1 MSRTPVILRDA
12 VVDDATLLSQ
22 LWGDIVRST
31 ERRDPVVDMLAI
43 IEQVIANPDERLIVA
58 EYDGQVA
65 GGVFL
70 RVGTLTPLHLEPIVQ
85 VISPHV
91 FPQFRRRGVGR
102 ALMEAAATFAEDH
115 SVAHVGTASLST
127 SREANRFMARLG
139 LSPHATL
146 RVTSTAMLRSK
157 LSGQRVADP
166 RQAARQPGRQM
177 GQILAA
183 RRSLRRSQTLAASAA
198 E

>member
-12 VVDDATLLSQ
+12 VVDDAIALSQ
-22 LWGDIVRST
+22 LWGDTVRTS
-31 ERRDPVVDMLAI
+31 ERRDPVVDMVSI
-43 IEQVIANPDERLIVA
+43 IDNVSINRNERLVVA
-58 EYDGQVA
+58 EIEGQVA

-70 RVGTLTPLHLEPIVQ
+70 RIGTLTPLHLDPIVQ

-102 ALMEAAATFAEDH
+102 ALMETAATFAEEH
-115 SVAHVGTASLST
+115 AIAHVGTASLST

-146 RVTSTAMLRSK
+146 RVTSTQMLRSK
-157 LSGQRVADP
+157 LSGQRISDP
-166 RQAARQPGRQM
+166 RQPGRQM

-183 RRSLRRSQTLAASAA
+183 RRSLRRAQSLTASTA

>member
-1 MSRTPVILRDA
+1 MV
-12 VVDDATLLSQ
+12 
-22 LWGDIVRST
+22 
-31 ERRDPVVDMLAI
+31 
-43 IEQVIANPDERLIVA
+43 VA
-58 EYDGQVA
+58 EYDGHLA
-65 GGVFL
+65 GAVFL
-70 RVGTLTPLHLEPIVQ
+70 RIGTLTPLHLEPIVQ

-102 ALMEAAATFAEDH
+102 ALMEAAAGFAEEH

-146 RVTSTAMLRSK
+146 RVASTQMLRSK
-157 LSGQRVADP
+157 LSGQRISDP
-166 RQAARQPGRQM
+166 RLSPRQPGRQM

-183 RRSLRRSQTLAASAA
+183 RRSMRRSQTLAASAA

>member
-1 MSRTPVILRDA
+1 MSRTPVVLRDA
-12 VVDDATLLSQ
+12 VLHDAFILSQ
-22 LWGDIVRST
+22 LWGDIVRSSD
-31 ERRDPVVDMLAI
+31 RRDPVADMASI
-43 IEQVIANPDERLIVA
+43 IEQVIAKVDERLIVA
-58 EYDGQVA
+58 EYDGNVA

-70 RVGTLTPLHLEPIVQ
+70 RIGTLTPLHLEPIVQ

-102 ALMEAAATFAEDH
+102 ALMEAAAGFAEEH
-115 SVAHVGTASLST
+115 KVAHVGTASLSA

-146 RVTSTAMLRSK
+146 RVTSTQMLRSK
-157 LSGQRVADP
+157 LSGQRVSDP
-166 RQAARQPGRQM
+166 RHSVRQPGRQM
-177 GQILAA
+177 AQILAA
-183 RRSLRRSQTLAASAA
+183 RRSMRRSQTLAPSPA